1 MTDSN
6 SPATP
11 SQPALISCPDCD
23 LLMDADITAGIG
35 ASIRCPRCATELFRV
50 HAGGFERTLAFA
62 STALILFLIAN
73 VFPIVGLNLQGH
85 LIEVTLI
92 GAAKQLWKADM
103 EYLGALVGITTIV
116 IPLFELLAVM
126 WLISPLTRGRQPPGF
141 AALLRIMHLTH
152 PWGMVEVFMLG
163 VLVSLVKLAH
173 LAQVIPGIGIWAYGG
188 VMLLITAIAS
198 SYDQRKLWRAWE
210 EARP

>member
-1 MTDSN
+1 MPDSN
-6 SPATP
+6 SSIIHA
-11 SQPALISCPDCD
+11 QPELISCPDCD
-23 LLMDADITAGIG
+23 LLIDADIPAIIG
-35 ASIRCPRCATELFRV
+35 ASIRCPRCETELFRV
-50 HAGGFERTLAFA
+50 RTGSFERPLAFA
-62 STALILFLIAN
+62 ATALILFLIAN

-92 GAAKQLWKADM
+92 GAAQQLWKADM
-103 EYLGALVGITTIV
+103 QYLGGLVGLTTII

-126 WLISPLTRGRQPPGF
+126 WLISPLTRGRRPPGF
-141 AALLRIMHLTH
+141 SALVRIMHITH

-173 LAQVIPGIGIWAYGG
+173 LAQVIPGVGIWAYGG
-188 VMLLITAIAS
+188 VMLLITAIGA
-198 SYDQRKLWRAWE
+198 SYDQRMLWHAWE

>member
-1 MTDSN
+1 M
-6 SPATP
+6 
-11 SQPALISCPDCD
+11 SCPDCD
-23 LLMDADITAGIG
+23 LLMNADIPASIG
-35 ASIRCPRCATELFRV
+35 ASIRCPRCHTELFRIR
-50 HAGGFERTLAFA
+50 AGSFEKTLAFA
-62 STALILFLIAN
+62 ATALILFLIAN

-103 EYLGALVGITTIV
+103 QYLGGLVGLTTIV

-126 WLISPLTRGRQPPGF
+126 WLISPLTRGRRPPGF
-141 AALLRIMHLTH
+141 SALLRIMHITH

-173 LAQVIPGIGIWAYGG
+173 LAQVIPGVGIWAYGG
-188 VMLLITAIAS
+188 VMLLIAAIAA
-198 SYDQRKLWRAWE
+198 SYDQRMLWRAWE
-210 EARP
+210 AAQP